1 MHGRRRVMNKLFCF
15 SGNVTKSDQQ
25 TIYYHLQVLIKQI
38 LYLICSD
45 FFLSVV
51 CGSASP
57 CLYYYIFKVSVRNV
71 VPTLTSNKR

>member
-15 SGNVTKSDQQ
+15 SGNVTKPDQQ

-45 FFLSVV
+45 FFYQWYVAQHLLV
-51 CGSASP
+51 
-57 CLYYYIFKVSVRNV
+57 YIIIFLKCRYGM
-71 VPTLTSNKR
+71 